1 MRRGSATVVA
11 LVGEVSD
18 QLVTELAR
26 SANVT
31 VAVAPPEGGL
41 DAAVGVLREAA
52 GRTAPFVLVAAD
64 PLAAMAEGWRAMWD
78 TSEAGGPTGF
88 EQRAG
93 AAVLAWRAG
102 RFELPDY
109 YVVVARE
116 PVGAGRPHPHDLY
129 LGVLAS
135 ERPSRVLAV
144 AAGEVREAAERVRHA
159 LRSLPQGPWWP
170 ALDDLVATARSFFPG
185 ALSAPGNRESDQTP
199 RW

>member
-18 QLVTELAR
+18 QLATELAR

-31 VAVAPPEGGL
+31 VAAAAPEGGL
-41 DAAVGVLREAA
+41 DGAVGVLREAA
-52 GRTAPFVLVAAD
+52 GRASPFVLVAAD
-64 PLAAMAEGWRAMWD
+64 PLAEMAEGWRAMWD
-78 TSEAGGPTGF
+78 TSEPGGPVDF
-88 EQRAG
+88 EEQAG
-93 AAVLAWRAG
+93 AAVLAWRRG

-116 PVGAGRPHPHDLY
+116 PVEASRPHPHDLY

-135 ERPSRVLAV
+135 EQPSRVLAV
-144 AAGEVREAAERVRHA
+144 AAAEVREAADRVRHV

-185 ALSAPGNRESDQTP
+185 ALSAPSNRAP
-199 RW
+199 RPR